1 MTESICNLVVVAH
14 PDDEILGF
22 GATGAKLAA
31 RGEIV
36 QPVIL
41 CGDVDART
49 QRPSN
54 DELALDIA
62 AANAKA
68 GFQQPVLGSFPN
80 IRMNTVGHLDLVQ
93 FIEAQIDRFKPTRI
107 FTHHPADLN
116 DDHSQVARACLP
128 AARLSQRRGD
138 LRSAPSV
145 YFMEIPSA
153 TDWAFPSGQ
162 DMFTPTIFTDITDH
176 LETKL
181 TALECYRNVPRPFP
195 HPRSR
200 DAISALAAHR
210 GAQSGVGHAE
220 AFQAVFQREF
230 S

>member
-1 MTESICNLVVVAH
+1 MTKSICNLVVVAH

-31 RGEIV
+31 RGEII

-49 QRPSN
+49 LRPSN
-54 DELALDIA
+54 QELASDIA
-62 AANAKA
+62 SANAKA
-68 GFQQPVLGSFPN
+68 GFQPPVLGSFSN
-80 IRMNTVGHLDLVQ
+80 IKMNTVPHLDLVR
-93 FIEAQIDRFKPTRI
+93 FIEAQIERFAPARI
-107 FTHHPADLN
+107 LTHHPSDLN
-116 DDHSQVARACLP
+116 DDHGQVARSCLP
-128 AARLSQRRGD
+128 AARLSQRRGE
-138 LRSAPSV
+138 LHQVPSV

-162 DMFTPTIFTDITDH
+162 EMFTPTIYSEITDF
-176 LETKL
+176 LETKIA
-181 TALECYRNVPRPFP
+181 ALECYRNVPRPFP

-200 DAISALAAHR
+200 EAIVALAAHR
-210 GAQSGVGHAE
+210 GAQSGLGYAE

-230 S
+230 P